1 MGLTIMAR
9 RNYTPGRRNA
19 AGGTGEKYG
28 NQKIVSD
35 GEVFDSKKEY
45 RRWKEL
51 ILLLK
56 AGEISKLQRQV
67 KYVLIPAQREPDI
80 RGPRGG
86 IRPGKLIER
95 EVAYIADFVY
105 VDKDGQTVVED
116 CKGLRTKEYILK
128 RKMMLFFHGIRIKET

>member
-1 MGLTIMAR
+1 M
-9 RNYTPGRRNA
+9 A
-19 AGGTGEKYG
+19 AGGTGKKYG
-28 NQKIVSD
+28 NRKIEAD

-86 IRPGKLIER
+86 IRPGNLIER

-105 VDKDGQTVVED
+105 TDNAGQTVVED
-116 CKGLRTKEYILK
+116 CKGLRTKEYIIK
-128 RKMMLFFHGIRIKET
+128 RKLMLFFHGIRIKET

>member
-1 MGLTIMAR
+1 M
-9 RNYTPGRRNA
+9 A
-19 AGGTGEKYG
+19 AGGTGKKYG
-28 NQKIVSD
+28 NRKIEAD
-35 GEVFDSKKEY
+35 GEIFDSKKEY

-105 VDKDGQTVVED
+105 TDNAGQTVVED
-116 CKGLRTKEYILK
+116 CKGMRTKEYIIK
-128 RKMMLFFHGIRIKET
+128 RKLMLHEYGIRIKET

>member
-1 MGLTIMAR
+1 MAWN
-9 RNYTPGRRNA
+9 NYHGRRVA
-19 AGGTGEKYG
+19 AGGTGKKYG
-28 NQKIVSD
+28 NKKIYED

-51 ILLLK
+51 ILLVK

-67 KYVLIPAQREPDI
+67 KYTLIPSQREPDI

-95 EVAYIADFVY
+95 EVSYIADFVY
-105 VDKDGQTVVED
+105 TDKAGQTVVED
-116 CKGLRTKEYILK
+116 CKGLRTKEYIIK
-128 RKMMLFFHGIRIKET
+128 RKLMLHEYGIRIKET

>member
-1 MGLTIMAR
+1 MAW
-9 RNYTPGRRNA
+9 NHYPGRRMA
-19 AGGTGEKYG
+19 AGGTGKKYG
-28 NQKIVSD
+28 NRKIEAD

-105 VDKDGQTVVED
+105 TDKAGQTVVED
-116 CKGLRTKEYILK
+116 CKGLRTKEYIIK
-128 RKMMLFFHGIRIKET
+128 RKLMLHEYGIRIKET

>member
-1 MGLTIMAR
+1 MAWN
-9 RNYTPGRRNA
+9 NYPGRRVA
-19 AGGTGEKYG
+19 AGGTGKKYG
-28 NQKIVSD
+28 NKKIYED

-51 ILLLK
+51 ILLVK

-67 KYVLIPAQREPDI
+67 KYTLIPSQREPDI

-95 EVAYIADFVY
+95 EVSYIADFVY
-105 VDKDGQTVVED
+105 TDKDGQTVVED
-116 CKGLRTKEYILK
+116 CKGLRTKEYIIK
-128 RKMMLFFHGIRIKET
+128 RKLMLHEYGIRIQET

>member
-1 MGLTIMAR
+1 MAWN
-9 RNYTPGRRNA
+9 NYPGRRVA
-19 AGGTGEKYG
+19 AGGTGKKYG
-28 NQKIVSD
+28 NKTIYED

-51 ILLLK
+51 ILLVK

-67 KYVLIPAQREPDI
+67 KYTLIPSQREPDI

-95 EVAYIADFVY
+95 EVSYIADFVY
-105 VDKDGQTVVED
+105 TDKAGQTVVED
-116 CKGLRTKEYILK
+116 CKGLRTKEYIIK
-128 RKMMLFFHGIRIKET
+128 RKLMLHEYGIRIKET

>member
-1 MGLTIMAR
+1 MAWN
-9 RNYTPGRRNA
+9 NYPGRRVA
-19 AGGTGEKYG
+19 AGGTGKKYG
-28 NQKIVSD
+28 NKKIYED

-51 ILLLK
+51 ILLVK

-67 KYVLIPAQREPDI
+67 KYTLIPSQREPDI

-95 EVAYIADFVY
+95 EVSYIADFVY
-105 VDKDGQTVVED
+105 TDKAGQTVVED
-116 CKGLRTKEYILK
+116 CKGLRTKEYIIK
-128 RKMMLFFHGIRIKET
+128 RKLMLHEYGVRIKET